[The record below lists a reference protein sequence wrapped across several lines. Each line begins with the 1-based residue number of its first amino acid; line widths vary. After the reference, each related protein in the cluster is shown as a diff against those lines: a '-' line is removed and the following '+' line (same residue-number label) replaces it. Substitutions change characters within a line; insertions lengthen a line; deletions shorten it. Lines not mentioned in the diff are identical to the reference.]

1 MTHQVHH
8 LESADEILVLDDGD
22 LIGKGTSKQLM
33 DIGINLKTYLSE
45 NLNVE
50 TKKRK
55 NSKKG
60 DKVEPSSKSSN
71 ATSETDKFLTHSEL
85 SSLANFDVNKSFIY
99 LDEINVI

>member
-1 MTHQVHH
+1 VHH
-8 LESADEILVLDDGD
+8 LESADQILVLDDGD
-22 LIGKGTSKQLM
+22 LIAKGTSKQLM

-60 DKVEPSSKSSN
+60 DKVESGKSSS
-71 ATSETDKFLTHSEL
+71 ATNETDKFLTHSEL
-85 SSLANFDVNKSFIY
+85 SSLANFDVNTRLFS
-99 LDEINVI
+99 LR